1 MKMKVTKRKPRC
13 KRVLAI
19 IRNKIEEFELLR
31 EDTYPP
37 MGDFQEYPQT
47 VAVLRYP
54 SEEPHRKFAP
64 EIIVSIEC
72 VIFLK

>member
-1 MKMKVTKRKPRC
+1 MKVTRRKPRC

-37 MGDFQEYPQT
+37 MGDFPEGDVTY
-47 VAVLRYP
+47 AILRYP
-54 SEEPHRKFAP
+54 SDIPHRKNAP
-64 EIIVSIEC
+64 EILVAMEC
-72 VIFLK
+72 VIFLQ